1 MIQMIKKILRQELFI
16 LVFAIALISLLLFWK
31 LGTNYLSNW
40 DEAWYADISRTMAK
54 TGNFLTPF
62 WNKEP
67 FFEKPPLYFWSSS
80 LMFRLFSVSEF
91 SVRLTSVIAALGIA
105 LVVYFLAQQ
114 FFNKKTGLISLVIL
128 FSSIEFLYRV
138 RTGNLD
144 TLLTL
149 FMTSSIFFFFKAINT
164 DKRWFGAL
172 GISLGLGFLSKGFI
186 AFYPLLIIL
195 LFLSLNKK
203 FEIFREKWFLLGI
216 LIAFGIS
223 GGWFLLYF
231 LANGEQFVNQFLLA
245 NTEKFGFNQGLLNNF
260 SIDYLGYLK
269 NGLKIWFPLAIFSFG
284 YLLIKIKNQV
294 LFFLLLYL
302 AVFLLAVSFSHEKSN
317 WFILPL
323 YPILSLTTAYG
334 ILSFIEL
341 KVKRLEILL
350 FVVLVI
356 IASFQLFIYRKSYIV
371 PNVSADEAKSALV
384 AKKLTKENQPIY
396 LTNYYYPTTVYYSQR
411 KVYALY
417 SDYQDN
423 ASWWIKS
430 KSYWPYV
437 FRNKN
442 IIIITTKSELK
453 VLKERFPRYK
463 IDILFVTGDKVV
475 AKKV

>member
-1 MIQMIKKILRQELFI
+1 MIKKLVLNNLFF
-16 LVFAIALISLLLFWK
+16 VALLFLIGFLLFYK
-31 LGTNYLSNW
+31 LGDTYLTNW

-80 LMFRLFSVSEF
+80 LLFKLFSVSEF
-91 SVRLTSVIAALGIA
+91 SVRLTSVIAAFGIA
-105 LVVYFLAQQ
+105 FVVYLLASQFLTR
-114 FFNKKTGLISLVIL
+114 KTGLISLVIL
-128 FSSIEFLYRV
+128 FSSIEFLYRS

-149 FMTSSIFFFFKAINT
+149 FMTGSIFFFFKAINT
-164 DKRWFGAL
+164 NKRWFGAL

-186 AFYPLLIIL
+186 AFYPLVIIL
-195 LFLSLNKK
+195 LFLALNKK
-203 FEIFREKWFLLGI
+203 FDIFKDKWFLLGI

-231 LANGEQFVNQFLLA
+231 LANGKPFVDQFLPA
-245 NTEKFGFNQGLLNNF
+245 NTEKFGFNPNLLNNF

-269 NGLKIWFPLAIFSFG
+269 SGLKIWFLFAIFSFV
-284 YLLIKIKNQV
+284 YLFIKIRNQV
-294 LFFLLLYL
+294 IFFLFLYL
-302 AVFLLAVSFSHEKSN
+302 AVFLLVISFSHEKSN

-323 YPILSLTTAYG
+323 YPIFSLITAYG
-334 ILSFIEL
+334 ILSFVEL
-341 KVKRLEILL
+341 KVKKFEVLL
-350 FVVLVI
+350 FVFLSI
-356 IASFQLFIYRKSYIV
+356 IALFQLFAYRKSYIV
-371 PNVSADEAKSALV
+371 PNISADEAKSALE
-384 AKKLTKENQPIY
+384 ASKLTKENQPIY
-396 LTNYYYPTTVYYSQR
+396 LTNYYYPTTIYYSQR

-417 SDYQDN
+417 SDYQNN

-442 IIIITTKSELK
+442 IIIITTTRELEE
-453 VLKERFPRYK
+453 LRERFPGYK
-463 IDILFVTGDKVV
+463 IDILFVSGDKVV